1 MVNNKKPRALLACF
15 FGVLLLALFISR
27 PAVAAGEVA
36 VYVAPDGFRVISY
49 SPAWSDHNQLK
60 GVYDEL
66 RRNAHGEEFKLLNKI
81 NIYPGPDPVGQGA
94 AGRWYGV
101 WKMEAGKPRL
111 VSNRYIDI
119 YNGEEYSTIDGIAR
133 TLAHEYGHHFTY
145 YYYYKNENKLW
156 ENWKSTGLAEAR
168 GLKYN
173 SKVGASGWNHKWLIQ
188 EIAAEDYVQLFGSAS
203 AKKSVNFGDIA
214 ERLVQN
220 RTDVV
225 FTTDMYNYQP
235 QENIEIPLA
244 SNLPG
249 LRKYWSK
256 ITGLKIASPP
266 SQISLRLKEVNQL
279 QGVKTPQYIFSWDKS
294 TDDNTRDLEY
304 TLVRF
309 ETDNGKSVSYPL
321 KTVDGN
327 EPLEAIIGS
336 AVNSNTFMWED
347 VPTGTAYFVVYVK
360 DGDGLVTSSQV
371 LAVDFGVP
379 LSPQSVLIDD
389 ASRSRGIWF
398 PPRVKV
404 NSRQMDFEVPPY
416 IQKDSTLV
424 PLKDIFKELGATVE
438 WEAKSQAIKAVKG
451 NTTVTLQVG
460 SSEAQVNGEKVTL
473 QAPPVIKN
481 GKTMVP
487 LSFVSKALGADI
499 VWNPGLQ
506 LAVVT
511 LI

>member
-1 MVNNKKPRALLACF
+1 MVDNKKLRALLACF

-36 VYVAPDGFRVISY
+36 EYVAPDGFRVISY
-49 SPAWSDHNQLK
+49 SPAWSDTNQLK

-81 NIYPGPDPVGQGA
+81 NIYPGLDPVGQGA

-101 WKMEAGKPRL
+101 WKMEDGKPRL
-111 VSNRYIDI
+111 AGNRYIDI
-119 YNGEEYSTIDGIAR
+119 YNGEEYTTINSIAR

-145 YYYYKNENKLW
+145 YYYYIKENKLW
-156 ENWKSTGLAEAR
+156 ENWRSTGLAEAR
-168 GLKYN
+168 QLKN
-173 SKVGASGWNHKWLIQ
+173 NPKVGAATRDHKWLIQ
-188 EIAAEDYVQLFGSAS
+188 EIAAEDYVQFFGSAS
-203 AKKSVNFGDIA
+203 IKKSVDFSDIS
-214 ERLVQN
+214 ERLAQN
-220 RTDVV
+220 KPDVS
-225 FTTDMYNYQP
+225 FTTDMYNYHP
-235 QENIEIPLA
+235 QENFEIPLA

-249 LRKYWSK
+249 LKNYWLKVS
-256 ITGLKIASPP
+256 GLKVKTSNPP
-266 SQISLRLKEVNQL
+266 SQIRLKLKEVNQL
-279 QGVKTPQYIFSWDKS
+279 PGVKTPQYVFSWDRS
-294 TDDNTRDLEY
+294 IDDNTRDLEY

-309 ETDNGKSVSYPL
+309 EAADSAAFYPV
-321 KTVDGN
+321 KTVAAN
-327 EPLEAIIGS
+327 EPLEAVTGS
-336 AVNSNTFMWED
+336 ASNSNMYIWED
-347 VPTGTAYFVVYVK
+347 IPNGSAYYVVYVQ

-451 NTTVTLQVG
+451 NTTVTLQ
-460 SSEAQVNGEKVTL
+460 
-473 QAPPVIKN
+473 
-481 GKTMVP
+481 
-487 LSFVSKALGADI
+487 
-499 VWNPGLQ
+499 
-506 LAVVT
+506 
-511 LI
+511 